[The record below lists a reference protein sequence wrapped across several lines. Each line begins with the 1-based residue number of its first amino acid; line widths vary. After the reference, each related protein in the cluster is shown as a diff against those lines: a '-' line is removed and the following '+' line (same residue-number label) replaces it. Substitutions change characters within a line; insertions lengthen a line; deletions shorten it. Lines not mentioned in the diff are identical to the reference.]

1 MSNYFQNPFR
11 RGMIEADDVPKGS
24 ANGMDKTGS
33 PGKQPDEYYTVVA
46 RCAKCKKA
54 FSIQLEPRPNGGYNM
69 TATRPLTGGDSQAGG
84 HGRSIEIKSLH
95 TGSLYHCPF
104 CGNQSVMKCFTCGN
118 LTCLTTGK
126 KEETCAWCSRK
137 GKIGGSIRE
146 LSVTGSSGVKY
157 GDKAGLKGDK

>member
-24 ANGMDKTGS
+24 ANGTDKTGN
-33 PGKQPDEYYTVVA
+33 PGKQADECYTVA
-46 RCAKCKKA
+46 RCAKCKRA
-54 FSIQLEPRPNGGYNM
+54 FSIKLEPRPDGGYNM
-69 TATRPLTGGDSQAGG
+69 TATRPLTATASQAGG
-84 HGRSIEIKSLH
+84 PGRSMEIKTLY
-95 TGSLYHCPF
+95 TGSLFHCPF
-104 CGNQSVMKCFTCGN
+104 CGNQSVMKCSACGG
-118 LTCLTTGK
+118 LTCLATGE
-126 KEETCAWCSRK
+126 KEETCAWCCRN

>member
-24 ANGMDKTGS
+24 ANGMDKTAS
-33 PGKQPDEYYTVVA
+33 LGKQPDEYYTVVA
-46 RCAKCKKA
+46 RCEKCKKA
-54 FSIQLEPRPNGGYNM
+54 FSIQLEPRPEGGYNM
-69 TATRPLTGGDSQAGG
+69 TATRPLIGDGSQAGG
-84 HGRSIEIKSLH
+84 HGRSIEIKSLYSS
-95 TGSLYHCPF
+95 SLYHCSF
-104 CGNQSVMKCFTCGN
+104 CGNRSIMRCASCGN
-118 LTCLTTGK
+118 LTCLTDGK
-126 KEETCAWCSRK
+126 KEETCAWCGRT

>member
-11 RGMIEADDVPKGS
+11 RGMIEADDIPKGS

-69 TATRPLTGGDSQAGG
+69 TATRPLTGGGSQAARAAR
-84 HGRSIEIKSLH
+84 HGR
-95 TGSLYHCPF
+95 
-104 CGNQSVMKCFTCGN
+104 VMPAAARG
-118 LTCLTTGK
+118 
-126 KEETCAWCSRK
+126 ARAARPPSP
-137 GKIGGSIRE
+137 
-146 LSVTGSSGVKY
+146 
-157 GDKAGLKGDK
+157 AA

>member
-11 RGMIEADDVPKGS
+11 RGMIEADGIPKGS

-33 PGKQPDEYYTVVA
+33 PSKQPDEYYTVVA

-54 FSIQLEPRPNGGYNM
+54 FSIQLEPRPDGGYNM
-69 TATRPLTGGDSQAGG
+69 TTTRPLIGGDSQAGG

-95 TGSLYHCPF
+95 TGSLYNCPF
-104 CGNQSVMKCFTCGN
+104 CGNQSVMKCSACDG

-126 KEETCAWCSRK
+126 KQETCAWCGRK
-137 GKIGGSIRE
+137 GKIDGSIRE

>member
-1 MSNYFQNPFR
+1 
-11 RGMIEADDVPKGS
+11 MIEADDIPKGS
-24 ANGMDKTGS
+24 ANGVDKAGS
-33 PGKQPDEYYTVVA
+33 PGKQPDEYYKVVV

-54 FSIQLEPRPNGGYNM
+54 FTIQLEPRPDGGYNM
-69 TATRPLTGGDSQAGG
+69 TTTRPLIGGDSQAGG

-104 CGNQSVMKCFTCGN
+104 CGNQSVMKCSACDG
-118 LTCLTTGK
+118 LTCLTTGE

-157 GDKAGLKGDK
+157 GDKVGLKGDK

>member
-11 RGMIEADDVPKGS
+11 GMIEADDIPKGS
-24 ANGMDKTGS
+24 ANGVEKTGI
-33 PGKQPDEYYTVVA
+33 PGKQPDEYYNVVA

-54 FSIQLEPRPNGGYNM
+54 FTIQLEPRPDGGYNM
-69 TATRPLTGGDSQAGG
+69 TTTRPLIGGGSQAGG

-95 TGSLYHCPF
+95 TSSLYHCSF
-104 CGNQSVMKCFTCGN
+104 CGNQSVMKCSACGN

-126 KEETCAWCSRK
+126 KEETCAWCGRK

-146 LSVTGSSGVKY
+146 LSVTDSSRVKY

>member
-11 RGMIEADDVPKGS
+11 RGMIEADDIPKGS
-24 ANGMDKTGS
+24 ANGVEETGIS
-33 PGKQPDEYYTVVA
+33 GKQPDEYYTVVA

-54 FSIQLEPRPNGGYNM
+54 FSIQLEPRPDGGYNM
-69 TATRPLTGGDSQAGG
+69 TTTRPLIGGGSQAGG

-95 TGSLYHCPF
+95 TSSLYHCPF
-104 CGNQSVMKCFTCGN
+104 CGNQSVMKCSACDG
-118 LTCLTTGK
+118 LTCLTTGE

-157 GDKAGLKGDK
+157 GDKVGLKGDK

>member
-11 RGMIEADDVPKGS
+11 RGMIEADDIPKGS
-24 ANGMDKTGS
+24 ANGVEETGIS
-33 PGKQPDEYYTVVA
+33 GKQPDEYYTVVA

-54 FSIQLEPRPNGGYNM
+54 FSIQLEPRPDGGYNM
-69 TATRPLTGGDSQAGG
+69 TTTRPLIGGDSQAGG

-95 TGSLYHCPF
+95 TDSLYHCPF
-104 CGNQSVMKCFTCGN
+104 CGNQSVMKCSACDG
-118 LTCLTTGK
+118 LTCLTTGE

-157 GDKAGLKGDK
+157 GDKVGLKGDK

>member
-11 RGMIEADDVPKGS
+11 RGMIEADDIPKGS
-24 ANGMDKTGS
+24 ANGVEKTGI

-54 FSIQLEPRPNGGYNM
+54 FSIQLEPRPDGGYNM
-69 TATRPLTGGDSQAGG
+69 TTTRPLIGGGSQAGG

-95 TGSLYHCPF
+95 TSSLYHCPF
-104 CGNQSVMKCFTCGN
+104 CGNQSVMKCSACDG

-126 KEETCAWCSRK
+126 KEETCAWCGRK

-146 LSVTGSSGVKY
+146 LSVTDSSGVKY

>member
-11 RGMIEADDVPKGS
+11 GMIEADDIPKGS
-24 ANGMDKTGS
+24 ANGVEKTGI
-33 PGKQPDEYYTVVA
+33 PGKQPDEYYKVVA

-54 FSIQLEPRPNGGYNM
+54 FTIQLEPRPDGGYNM
-69 TATRPLTGGDSQAGG
+69 TTTRPLIGGGSQAGG

-95 TGSLYHCPF
+95 TSSLYHCSF
-104 CGNQSVMKCFTCGN
+104 CGNQSVMKCSACGN

-126 KEETCAWCSRK
+126 KEETCAWCGRK
-137 GKIGGSIRE
+137 AKIGGSIRE
-146 LSVTGSSGVKY
+146 LSVTDSSGVKY